1 MYQEQFEI
9 SSHDIDPDGIVRPS
23 CLLRY
28 MQESANHQMRDEGPS
43 YMELFDE
50 GKAFILSRMVVHT
63 YAPLHQY
70 EQIDTFN
77 WPSEGKG
84 ATFYRCH
91 RIERDGKV
99 VAEALGYWALVDIH
113 THKLYRV
120 GEVTFPNYTQGE
132 LKELDGV
139 RFRLPEQMTLVGK
152 HIVAYHETDCNR
164 HLNNTYYPDLLVDF
178 LPERDTHYVSDFS
191 IHFVKEAP
199 LGEELSVY
207 ISEPEEAPD
216 GLHRYFRTERAS
228 GGVNIEAVVTL
239 KERA

>member
-1 MYQEQFEI
+1 MYQERFEI

-139 RFRLPEQMTLVGK
+139 RFRLPEQMTFVGK

-164 HLNNTYYPDLLVDF
+164 HLNNTKYAEIITDLCTDELEKKRIRDF
-178 LPERDTHYVSDFS
+178 RIVYAGEARVGDTVEIFRENDVFFGTRDGERCF
-191 IHFVKEAP
+191 EAEV
-199 LGEELSVY
+199 GFEQ
-207 ISEPEEAPD
+207 
-216 GLHRYFRTERAS
+216 R
-228 GGVNIEAVVTL
+228 
-239 KERA
+239 